1 MKKIVLICS
10 SRLGAILGDLAFK
23 WNQHFTSK
31 FSHYLCHS
39 YDANF
44 RRFILENQHFF
55 QKLVIFYAT
64 RAGANS
70 GILKFKINVLCQE
83 LVNIC
88 ATLAGENFD
97 D

>member
-23 WNQHFTSK
+23 WNQYFTSK

-44 RRFILENQHFF
+44 RRFIFENQPFF
-55 QKLVIFYAT
+55 SKLSNYL

-70 GILKFKINVLCQE
+70 GILTFKINVLCQE

-88 ATLAGENFD
+88 AILAGENFD